1 MDYASSL
8 LGLLPGGRRTPG
20 LKELLASVGS
30 YLPAE
35 QVTRIREAA
44 EFGASAHK
52 GQKRLSGE
60 PYIAHPVA
68 AASILADLHLDA
80 DTIIAAIL
88 HDVIEDTPTPKD
100 QLAERFGAHV
110 AELVDGVTKLDQ
122 IKFKSREEAQAESFR
137 KMLLAMVRDLRVIL
151 VKLADRTHNMR
162 TIEAMS
168 PPRRR
173 AIARET
179 LEIYAPIAERLGL
192 YNMKLELEDLGFQ
205 ALYPRRYLV
214 LERALKKARGNQKEF
229 LKKIE
234 QQLNAPLIK
243 NGIPAR
249 VETRE
254 KHLYSIYNKMRRKS
268 AILNEI
274 VDVYGIRVI
283 VDKPDTCYRAL
294 GVVHSVFKP
303 MPGRFKDY
311 IAIPRVNGYQSLHT
325 TLFGPNAVPIE
336 VQIRTED
343 MHRVAEAGIAA
354 HWKYKSGESAGADS
368 MQQARTREWLSNLV
382 ELQEDGSSEEF
393 LESVKV
399 DLFPDKVYV
408 FTPKGTIL
416 RLPSGATVVDFAYS
430 VHTDIGNR
438 CVAAKVDR
446 RLTPLR
452 TVLRNGQTVE
462 IITAKGAMPN
472 PSWVNFVVTAKAR
485 NAIRHYLKSLR
496 RTEAIALGQRLLN
509 QALGEFRVSLDDVNP
524 DLQRAALGE
533 LGMKDLDELYEK
545 IGLGERLAPLVA
557 RRLLPAQGPAQSEAK
572 NDVAEDGNAIAAPAP
587 LAIAGTEGLLVT
599 YARCCF
605 PIPYDPIFAFLSA
618 GRGVVIHRENCV
630 NVEDYRKHPEKW
642 LPVTWQTSPDREFSS
657 EIRVYVANRTGVLA
671 AVAAAI
677 ASTETNI
684 DHVSIDEQDSD
695 ASILTFELRVR
706 DRKHLAYIVRVIRRM
721 PDVVR
726 VTRTIAAHSPNRNR
740 GDTTVRGELEADGS
754 DQADENPE

>member
-35 QVTRIREAA
+35 QIARIREAA

-100 QLAERFGAHV
+100 QLAARFGADV

-162 TIEAMS
+162 TIEAMA
-168 PPRRR
+168 PARRR

-192 YNMKLELEDLGFQ
+192 YNMKLELEDLGFH
-205 ALYPRRYLV
+205 ALYPRRYQV

-234 QQLNAPLIK
+234 QQLNASLLK

-254 KHLYSIYNKMRRKS
+254 KHLYSIYNKMRRKRS
-268 AILNEI
+268 ILNEI

-283 VDKPDTCYRAL
+283 VDKPDTSYRTL
-294 GVVHSVFKP
+294 GIVHAVFKP

-354 HWKYKSGESAGADS
+354 HWKYKSGETAADS

-509 QALGEFRVSLDDVNP
+509 QALGEFRVSLDDVTP
-524 DLQRAALGE
+524 EAQQAALGE
-533 LGMKDLDELYEK
+533 LGMKDLDELYER

-557 RRLLPAQGPAQSEAK
+557 RRLQPGGQT
-572 NDVAEDGNAIAAPAP
+572 DGGAGAPTP

-605 PIPYDPIFAFLSA
+605 PIPHDPIFAFLSA

-642 LPVTWQTSPDREFSS
+642 LPVTWQTTPDREFSS
-657 EIRVYVANRTGVLA
+657 EIRVYVVNRTGVLA

-695 ASILTFELRVR
+695 ASVLTFELRVH
-706 DRKHLAYIVRVIRRM
+706 DRKHLARIVRVIRRM
-721 PDVVR
+721 PDVTR
-726 VTRTIAAHSPNRNR
+726 VTRTIAAHAHAHAARTKSGEP
-740 GDTTVRGELEADGS
+740 VRGEQEADEQ
-754 DQADENPE
+754 DPNENPE

>member
-20 LKELLASVGS
+20 LKELLAAVGS

-35 QVTRIREAA
+35 QVSRIRAAA
-44 EFGASAHK
+44 EFGASAHH

-68 AASILADLHLDA
+68 AAAILADLRLDA

-100 QLAERFGAHV
+100 QLAARFGADV

-151 VKLADRTHNMR
+151 VKLADRMHNMR
-162 TIEAMS
+162 TIEAMA
-168 PPRRR
+168 PARRR

-192 YNMKLELEDLGFQ
+192 YNMKLELEDLGFK
-205 ALYPRRYLV
+205 ALYPRRYRV
-214 LERALKKARGNQKEF
+214 LERALKRARGNQKEF
-229 LKKIE
+229 LE
-234 QQLNAPLIK
+234 EHRAAAERGAAQEPDRGARRDAREVSVQHLQEDAPQ
-243 NGIPAR
+243 AR
-249 VETRE
+249 AARTR
-254 KHLYSIYNKMRRKS
+254 SSTCTAS
-268 AILNEI
+268 ASWSTA
-274 VDVYGIRVI
+274 
-283 VDKPDTCYRAL
+283 PDTCYRAL
-294 GVVHSVFKP
+294 GAVHSVFKP

-325 TLFGPNAVPIE
+325 TLFGPNGVPIE
-336 VQIRTED
+336 AQIRTAD

-354 HWKYKSGESAGADS
+354 HWKYKSGGDAGS
-368 MQQARTREWLSNLV
+368 MQQERTREWLSNLV
-382 ELQEDGSSEEF
+382 PLQEAGSSEEF

-408 FTPKGTIL
+408 FTPKGQIL
-416 RLPSGATVVDFAYS
+416 RLPSGATVVDFAYA

-462 IITAKGAMPN
+462 IISAKGATPN

-485 NAIRHYLKSLR
+485 SAIRHYLKSLR
-496 RTEAIALGQRLLN
+496 RSEAIALGAKLLA
-509 QALGEFRVSLDDVNP
+509 QALGEFSLSLEDVGP
-524 DLQRAALGE
+524 DVQRAALGE

-557 RRLLPAQGPAQSEAK
+557 RRLLPERRAPARRCGAGTARDRRHRGPARHLRALLLPDSLRSDLRLPLRGTRRRDPPRELCQRR
-572 NDVAEDGNAIAAPAP
+572 GLPQAP
-587 LAIAGTEGLLVT
+587 GE
-599 YARCCF
+599 
-605 PIPYDPIFAFLSA
+605 
-618 GRGVVIHRENCV
+618 
-630 NVEDYRKHPEKW
+630 
-642 LPVTWQTSPDREFSS
+642 
-657 EIRVYVANRTGVLA
+657 LA
-671 AVAAAI
+671 AGELAGGPRPAV
-677 ASTETNI
+677 
-684 DHVSIDEQDSD
+684 QLRD
-695 ASILTFELRVR
+695 ARL
-706 DRKHLAYIVRVIRRM
+706 
-721 PDVVR
+721 
-726 VTRTIAAHSPNRNR
+726 
-740 GDTTVRGELEADGS
+740 RGEPHRRARPGGRRHRQHR
-754 DQADENPE
+754 DQHRPRLDR

>member
-1 MDYASSL
+1 MDYASSI

-20 LKELLASVGS
+20 LKELLATVEG
-30 YLPAE
+30 YLPPE

-68 AASILADLHLDA
+68 AAAILADLHLDP
-80 DTIIAAIL
+80 DTIVAAIL
-88 HDVIEDTPTPKD
+88 HDVIEDTPTPKN
-100 QLAERFGAHV
+100 QLAERFGADV
-110 AELVDGVTKLDQ
+110 AELVDSVTKLDQ

-137 KMLLAMVRDLRVIL
+137 KMLLAMTRDLRVIL

-162 TIEAMS
+162 TIEAMAT
-168 PPRRR
+168 PRRR

-192 YNMKLELEDLGFQ
+192 YSMKLELEDLGFK
-205 ALYPRRYLV
+205 ALYPRRYHI

-234 QQLNAPLIK
+234 QQLKAALLK
-243 NGIPAR
+243 NDIAAS

-254 KHLYSIYNKMRRKS
+254 KHLYSIYKKMRRKRAMLS
-268 AILNEI
+268 DI
-274 VDVYGIRVI
+274 VDVYGLRII

-294 GVVHSVFKP
+294 GIVHSVYKP

-325 TLFGPNAVPIE
+325 TLFGPNGVPIE
-336 VQIRTED
+336 AQIRTED
-343 MHRVAEAGIAA
+343 MDSVAESGIAA
-354 HWKYKSGESAGADS
+354 HWKYKTGSDAES
-368 MQQARTREWLSNLV
+368 MPQQQRAREWLSNLV

-416 RLPSGATVVDFAYS
+416 RLPSGATVVDFAYA

-452 TVLRNGQTVE
+452 TVVRNGQTIE

-485 NAIRHYLKSLR
+485 SAIRHYLKSLR

-509 QALGEFRVSLDDVNP
+509 QALGEFRVSLEDVSP
-524 DLQRAALGE
+524 ESQHSALGE
-533 LGMKDLDELYEK
+533 LGMKDLDDLYEK

-557 RRLLPAQGPAQSEAK
+557 SRLVPVSKSDNGS
-572 NDVAEDGNAIAAPAP
+572 GTPAP

-642 LPVTWQTSPDREFSS
+642 LPVSWQTAPDRMFSS
-657 EIRVYVANRTGVLA
+657 EIRIYVVNRTGVLA

-677 ASTETNI
+677 ASTDSSI
-684 DHVSIDEQDSD
+684 DHVSIDEHDSD
-695 ASILTFELRVR
+695 TSVLTFELKVR
-706 DRKHLAYIVRVIRRM
+706 DRKHLARIVRVIHRM
-721 PDVVR
+721 PDIVR
-726 VTRTIAAHSPNRNR
+726 VSRSIAAHKREER
-740 GDTTVRGELEADGS
+740 GDD
-754 DQADENPE
+754 ADESDDEAEK